1 MFESYKQILLEN
13 KQKLA
18 SGQLTNEKKIE
29 LAETINSM
37 LALKKEV
44 EL

>member
-1 MFESYKQILLEN
+1 MFESYKQILLAK
-13 KQKLA
+13 KQELL
-18 SGQLTNEKKIE
+18 SGKMSNEDKIS

-37 LALKKEV
+37 LALKKEA